1 MSSDEKDIEF
11 IKEKIPLEYFQ
22 EDFTLPDGF
31 FAMNSELDIN
41 FETNAIV
48 SRSNVQLN
56 DHL

>member
-48 SRSNVQLN
+48 SRSNV
-56 DHL
+56 